1 VSLLAVDPGLRAC
14 GCAIFRDERL
24 IAAGFPAG
32 APRSSLTERLKGTA
46 DPDALDMQRP
56 TERAEIFLSMARAVA
71 LWAESYG
78 PITDLAIEMP
88 RVYPRGS
95 QREEKRGAD
104 PNDLIHLTAVVGAI
118 CTAFA
123 GAETHVYL
131 PFEWKGQL
139 PKKIHHERAR
149 ARLTLEEL
157 ATIPKLAASKLHNVM
172 DGVALGLHHV
182 GRLR

>member
-1 VSLLAVDPGLRAC
+1 VSLLAVDPGLRSC

-32 APRSSLTERLKGTA
+32 APRSSLTERLNGTA

-71 LWAESYG
+71 LWAEPYG

-123 GAETHVYL
+123 GAVTSVYL
-131 PFEWKGQL
+131 PFDWKKNL
-139 PKKIHHERAR
+139 PKKIHHERAN
-149 ARLTLEEL
+149 ARLSLDER
-157 ATIPKLAASKLHNVM
+157 ACIPKLPASKLHNVI
-172 DGVALGLHHV
+172 DGIALGLFHI
-182 GRLR
+182 GRL